1 MQLPLTCKSGYFR
14 EKLKDTNEVELPP
27 NFPGGADTFET
38 IALLLYGSSSS
49 SSLVDPLNVASLRCA
64 AEFLHMR
71 EDYNLCERF
80 DVYLNQVILQSWND
94 TLIVLQ
100 TCHSLLPWAEDLL
113 IVTRCIEA
121 LAFMACMEILDPD
134 RRAEQPQGIT
144 PDLWIQDVIALPLAF
159 FKRLIASLR
168 RQGMREKYVTPILLF
183 HAHKWVLSPIRCD
196 DESRKNLQGVIDLL
210 PAGGGSK
217 ASRVIPVRFYLSLLS
232 ASVELRLRNDSVEKL
247 QNQTA
252 SLLHLAQ
259 PQDLDGMELSVME
272 RVFTT
277 YFVCSNMDSEQD
289 SSVAELWDMYLN
301 QIAADPE
308 MGCKRFMALIQTVP
322 ASSRQTHDH
331 LYRALN
337 TFFQVIN
344 QNNMY
349 TCSD

>member
-1 MQLPLTCKSGYFR
+1 
-14 EKLKDTNEVELPP
+14 
-27 NFPGGADTFET
+27 
-38 IALLLYGSSSS
+38 
-49 SSLVDPLNVASLRCA
+49 
-64 AEFLHMR
+64 MR

-80 DVYLNQVILQSWND
+80 DVYLNQAILQRWND

-100 TCHSLLPWAEDLL
+100 TCLSLLPLAEDLL

-121 LAFMACMEILDPD
+121 LAFMACMEILDPE
-134 RRAEQPQGIT
+134 RKTEQQ

-183 HAHKWVLSPIRCD
+183 YAHKWVLSLSPTRCD
-196 DESRKNLQGVIDLL
+196 DESRRKNLQGVTDLL
-210 PAGGGSK
+210 PAGGGK
-217 ASRVIPVRFYLSLLS
+217 IPVRFYLSLLS
-232 ASVELRLRNDSVEKL
+232 ASVELRLRNDGVEKL
-247 QNQTA
+247 RNRTA

-259 PQDLDGMELSVME
+259 LQDLDGVELSVME

-277 YFVCSNMDSEQD
+277 YFVGRDMDYSEQG
-289 SSVAELWDMYLN
+289 SSVVAELWDMYLN

-308 MGCKRFMALIQTVP
+308 MGCNRFMALIQTVP

-337 TFFQVIN
+337 TFFQVI
-344 QNNMY
+344 
-349 TCSD
+349 D